1 MSKTNEKTSKK
12 KGGISAFIRG
22 TILTDERVIRQFPF
36 VIFLVVLG
44 FLMIT
49 NRYRSEK
56 VIREIG
62 ALQDSI
68 KDLKTRSNTNSTYLI
83 QISRPSDVIE
93 KVTEANPDLV
103 QPLKYPEKIEVK
115 KLKE

>member
-1 MSKTNEKTSKK
+1 MSIKNEKKPKK

-36 VIFLVVLG
+36 LIFLVVLG

-62 ALQDSI
+62 VLQDSI
-68 KDLKTRSNTNSTYLI
+68 KDLKTRCNTNSTYLM

-93 KVTEANPDLV
+93 KVRETHPELV